1 MHHQVLYSI
10 HHTGSTRLNMGRHAL
25 VIRYHTSYMQHKTNH
40 GEACTTNY
48 HTSYRQHKTKHGE
61 ACTSYHT
68 SYSQH
73 KTKHGETCTG
83 YHTSQAAQDLTWGDM
98 HWLSHF
104 TGSIRLRK
112 DGCYILELSFPKKI
126 LRQATM
132 RQHEDFSAKISN
144 MKNVC
149 PSESK

>member
-1 MHHQVLYSI
+1 MHWLSDITLHTCSTRLI
-10 HHTGSTRLNMGRHAL
+10 MGRHAPLTIILHTGSTRLNMGRHAL
-25 VIRYHTSYMQHKTNH
+25 VITLHTASTRLNM
-40 GEACTTNY
+40 G
-48 HTSYRQHKTKHGE
+48 KH
-61 ACTSYHT
+61 A
-68 SYSQH
+68 QVN
-73 KTKHGETCTG
+73 G

-132 RQHEDFSAKISN
+132 RQHEDFSAKSSN